1 MEQNKWNTAVTALF
15 LILGAGTGYYSL
27 PKFWQL
33 FNFQS
38 SLLNQPIVNM
48 LLGALIFF
56 LVIVLLRPV
65 YDRFLERLRI
75 EIEKLSLS
83 NILLYTLG
91 IVAGLTVA
99 WLVSLPISAL
109 NWPVI
114 SNILP
119 ILLSVLFAYIG
130 FMTIRLK
137 GGDIKAFF
145 SNMTLTRREVVEGTS
160 QEEEKSQP
168 SPEEEADQEEL
179 ALLEPKDFTI
189 SFKPYKIL
197 DTSVIIDGR
206 ILDILKT
213 GFIEGVVVVPNF
225 VLKEL
230 QYIADSAAS
239 EKRVRGRRGLD
250 VLNEMQALDEIT
262 VEFYTGDF
270 EEEEE
275 VDLKLI
281 LLTKKL
287 DGVLVTNDYNLNKVS
302 QFHQIKVLNINELA
316 NAMKT
321 VVVPGD
327 HLSVRILKAG
337 TERQQGVGY
346 LNDGTMIVVEEG
358 KKHMDEHLDVEVTS
372 AIQTNAGK
380 MIFAKI
386 VE

>member
-27 PKFWQL
+27 PKVWQL
-33 FNFQS
+33 FIFQS
-38 SLLNQPIVNM
+38 TLLNHPIVNM

-75 EIEKLSLS
+75 EIEKVSLS

-91 IVAGLTVA
+91 IVAGLIVA

-119 ILLSVLFAYIG
+119 ILLSILFAYIG

-137 GGDIKAFF
+137 GGDIKTFF
-145 SNMTLTRREVVEGTS
+145 SNMTLTRREVVESAS
-160 QEEEKSQP
+160 QEEETQQAVQDDKP
-168 SPEEEADQEEL
+168 EEL

-250 VLNEMQALDEIT
+250 VLNAMQDLDQIT

-327 HLSVRILKAG
+327 HLSVRILKPG

-358 KKHMDEHLDVEVTS
+358 KHHMDEHLDVEVTS

-386 VE
+386 AE